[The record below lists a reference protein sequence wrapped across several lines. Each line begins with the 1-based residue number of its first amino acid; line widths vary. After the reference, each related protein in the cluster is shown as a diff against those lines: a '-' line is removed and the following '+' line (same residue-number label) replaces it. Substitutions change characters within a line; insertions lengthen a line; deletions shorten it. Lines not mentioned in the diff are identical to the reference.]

1 MGLWWVAQSICKWD
15 IISDLEWCTPMWIFF
30 FFCKKIW
37 NASRIC
43 VSSLRRGHA
52 NLLCIIPIFSICAAE
67 ASTPMWI
74 LKMSMAHLRS
84 SDPQTL
90 LYFAYEDLIKYRD
103 WIAQLV
109 KNLPAMQETPV
120 RFLGQEDLLEKGWA
134 THFSI
139 LGLPLCL
146 SW

>member
-1 MGLWWVAQSICKWD
+1 MPL
-15 IISDLEWCTPMWIFF
+15 
-30 FFCKKIW
+30 
-37 NASRIC
+37 
-43 VSSLRRGHA
+43 
-52 NLLCIIPIFSICAAE
+52 
-67 ASTPMWI
+67 
-74 LKMSMAHLRS
+74 LRS

-90 LYFAYEDLIKYRD
+90 LYSAYEDLIKCRD

-139 LGLPLCL
+139 LGLPLWF
-146 SW
+146 S